1 MLQSMGLQS
10 QTRLKRLSSSS
21 DTQVKGQNLRL
32 SKQHNHTKSQK
43 TGNNPFFS
51 YYCVSDN
58 QYLFLPP
65 NRYIFHG
72 AEVYSDSEDDV
83 LSSSSCGSNSDSGTC
98 QSPSLEEPMEDESEN
113 EEFYNGLEDD
123 ADINERAGGTVFEAD
138 GGDQE
143 AVNEAISVKQE
154 ATCINYPSNK
164 S

>member
-1 MLQSMGLQS
+1 MFL
-10 QTRLKRLSSSS
+10 
-21 DTQVKGQNLRL
+21 
-32 SKQHNHTKSQK
+32 
-43 TGNNPFFS
+43 F
-51 YYCVSDN
+51 YCCISGN

-98 QSPSLEEPMEDESEN
+98 QSPSLEEPIEDESEI

-123 ADINERAGGTVFEAD
+123 ADINERAGGTGFEAD

-143 AVNEAISVKQE
+143 TVNEAVSMKQE
-154 ATCINYPSNK
+154 ATDINYPSNK
-164 S
+164 L